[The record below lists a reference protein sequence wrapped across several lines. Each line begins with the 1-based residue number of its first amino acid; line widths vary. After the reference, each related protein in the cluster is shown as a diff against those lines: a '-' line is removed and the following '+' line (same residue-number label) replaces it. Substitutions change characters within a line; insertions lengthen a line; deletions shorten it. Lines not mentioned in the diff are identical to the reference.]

1 MPPLKSISM
10 SVLYNDTDP
19 KKLDPKYFEVHDM
32 NPFLHARK
40 KRRKKFL
47 IY

>member
-1 MPPLKSISM
+1 M

-32 NPFLHARK
+32 NPFLPCK
-40 KRRKKFL
+40 KKKEKKIPHL
-47 IY
+47 LVCNNG